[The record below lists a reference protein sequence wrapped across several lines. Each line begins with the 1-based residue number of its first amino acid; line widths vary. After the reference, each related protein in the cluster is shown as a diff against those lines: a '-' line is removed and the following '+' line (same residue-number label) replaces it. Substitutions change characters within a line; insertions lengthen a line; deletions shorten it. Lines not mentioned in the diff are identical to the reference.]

1 MGKQRN
7 ATGFALEFEL
17 LVQDEHSDRFPP
29 DTVEGHCFRRLL
41 GIKVLRN
48 RSPFDLTQH
57 IAASSCFQPVPVGDR
72 SANRFDGGHETAIV
86 LRHRHGEIVHD
97 LSPTLRLQEPT
108 SR

>member
-41 GIKVLRN
+41 GI
-48 RSPFDLTQH
+48 
-57 IAASSCFQPVPVGDR
+57 
-72 SANRFDGGHETAIV
+72 
-86 LRHRHGEIVHD
+86 
-97 LSPTLRLQEPT
+97 
-108 SR
+108 